1 MLEELDKEYR
11 ESEHTILDGHRMV
24 GAGGVGNPWHEDNR
38 VKKDGVEGKVEVD
51 VDDAVME
58 MRAKDAMRVLENHIR
73 DRMPFA
79 QVASRRMQAVM
90 GVKNEIVFGLSF
102 LHLDVCF
109 RLIFDWMSVYA
120 WIFR

>member
-1 MLEELDKEYR
+1 MLNELDKAYR
-11 ESEHTILDGHRMV
+11 ESEHTILDGRRMV
-24 GAGGVGNPWHEDNR
+24 GAGGVGNPWNEDKR
-38 VKKDGVEGKVEVD
+38 EKREGVEGKVDMD

-90 GVKNEIVFGLSF
+90 GIKNEIVFGLSF

-109 RLIFDWMSVYA
+109 V
-120 WIFR
+120 